1 MRGQRC
7 WRRAVAHEES
17 RGGGSVL
24 EESMWGRRGDA
35 REIDRAKR
43 LTDRPWSVGNTCR
56 MGIGGVLRFLL

>member
-1 MRGQRC
+1 MGSR
-7 WRRAVAHEES
+7 VEELWP
-17 RGGGSVL
+17 VL